1 MLCFIRRCRMWVLI
15 QLVLSEALGGTSVT
29 VYSEGFGLVRE
40 VREVEL
46 KKGVNRLPFV
56 DVAALIDPTS
66 VHFRSLTA
74 PEEVE
79 ILEQNFEYDLVSP
92 DKLLEKY
99 IDRDI
104 TVYTEEGKIS
114 GKLLSPGREIVL
126 GTPDG
131 GVKVVRSDVI
141 RSISFPSLPE
151 GLITRPTLVWELE
164 CERPGKHEVEVSYIT
179 EGMGWHAEY
188 VGVVEEDALELSGWV
203 SVDNR
208 SGATYEDALLKLVA
222 GRPRRV
228 RGRPLGP
235 FRPVQAVRKEAAER
249 PFEERAFFEYHLY
262 TLGRRTTLKDR
273 QTKQISL
280 FPGTEVP
287 VEKEYTYDAAEDE
300 RHVLVHLVF
309 FNRKPGLG
317 FPLPAGKVRVYK
329 RDKDGSLIFLGEDRI
344 DHTPKDEKVKV
355 AVGQAFDIVGE
366 RRVLKHRK
374 IDEHTS
380 EEKVKVVLR
389 NHKREPVEVR
399 VVEHLW
405 GDWEI
410 LESTHRWEK
419 KDARTVTFPVHV
431 PKNGKAELV
440 YRVMYRW

>member
-1 MLCFIRRCRMWVLI
+1 MALFLI
-15 QLVLSEALGGTSVT
+15 QLVLSEAFGGTSVT

-46 KKGVNRLPFV
+46 KKGINRLPFV
-56 DVAALIDPTS
+56 DVAARIDPTS

-74 PEEVE
+74 PEEVK

-99 IDRDI
+99 VDRDI
-104 TVYTEEGKIS
+104 TVYTEEGDIS

-126 GTPDG
+126 ETSDG

-141 RSISFPSLPE
+141 RSISFPFLPE

-164 CERPGKHEVEVSYIT
+164 CERPGKHKVEVSYIT

-188 VGVVEEDALELSGWV
+188 VGVVEEGEDALELSGWV

-222 GRPRRV
+222 GRPHRV
-228 RGRPLGP
+228 KGRPLGP
-235 FRPVQAVRKEAAER
+235 LRPAQAVRKEAAER

-287 VEKEYTYDAAEDE
+287 VEKEYTYDATEDE
-300 RHVLVHLVF
+300 RHVLVRLIF
-309 FNRKPGLG
+309 LNRKPGLG

-329 RDKDGSLIFLGEDRI
+329 RDKDESLIFLGEDRI
-344 DHTPKDEKVKV
+344 DHTPEDEKVKI
-355 AVGQAFDIVGE
+355 AVGQAFDMLGR
-366 RRVLKHRK
+366 RRVLGHRK

-380 EEKVKVVLR
+380 EERVKVVLR

-419 KDARTVTFPVHV
+419 EDARTVIFPVSV
-431 PKNGKAELV
+431 PKKGKVELV